1 MTQDHDRRLGQLE
14 VTQGKA
20 TVRSEQ
26 ASKERADLTYEV
38 RSLRKDFTVLAS
50 EVSKDRA
57 VLNVKLDRLD

>member
-14 VTQGKA
+14 VAQGKA

-57 VLNVKLDRLD
+57 VLNIKLDRLG